1 MFLIY
6 LHKEIELGGRARTWW
21 PHLGPW
27 LCPRERMQVVPKI
40 SVSNLM
46 CIPPPSPRFL
56 GGQLS
61 RLNQLPSLFFYYLLM
76 YFQRALIFPN
86 TISLRPKAWRI
97 QKSTVKNTNVT
108 SSDNYFVAV
117 DRVFQVLFLDLSL
130 SHFPCL
136 LLTCTHTCRHFFS
149 SLNTHLIV
157 LIICFRFHSFF
168 LSG

>member
-6 LHKEIELGGRARTWW
+6 LHKEVELGGRARTWW
-21 PHLGPW
+21 HHLGPW
-27 LCPRERMQVVPKI
+27 LCPHERMQVVPKI

-46 CIPPPSPRFL
+46 CISPLFL
-56 GGQLS
+56 RGQLS
-61 RLNQLPSLFFYYLLM
+61 RLNQLPSLYSYYLLM
-76 YFQRALIFPN
+76 YFQRALIFLN
-86 TISLRPKAWRI
+86 TASLRPEAWRI

-117 DRVFQVLFLDLSL
+117 DRVFRYHFWIHLSPT
-130 SHFPCL
+130 SPWL
-136 LLTCTHTCRHFFS
+136 LLMYTHTCRHFFS

-157 LIICFRFHSFF
+157 HIICFHFLCFF